1 MEELIW
7 IGPALIFG
15 LLAVRIGL
23 PPMVGYL
30 VGGFVLNIY
39 GISDPVFLTKVGSLG
54 VTLLLFTIGLKLNIR
69 SLFKDM
75 LFDWLIAL
83 QYFFESWNPPYL

>member
-1 MEELIW
+1 MNDLIW

-30 VGGFVLNIY
+30 IGGFIPNVLDIV
-39 GISDPVFLTKVGSLG
+39 DPAYLTEVGELG
-54 VTLLLFTIGLKLNIR
+54 VTLLLFTIGQTAPE
-69 SLFKDM
+69 S
-75 LFDWLIAL
+75 AL
-83 QYFFESWNPPYL
+83 